1 MPSFEQTAL
10 PVPIQGDADWRKFK
24 AFQLENGVTCVVVND
39 KESKTTAMSCVV
51 EVGAASD
58 PRELSGLAHFCE
70 HMCFLG
76 SEKYPGE
83 NEYKRYL
90 ASHGG
95 RSNAS
100 TSMHLTNYKFEILAD
115 HAEKAVDIFSN
126 FFVAPLF
133 TSSGTEREVQAV
145 NSENSKNLTADGRRR
160 LQILKDI
167 ADPQHYYSK
176 FSTGNAETLPTD
188 NPEKLKMVREALL
201 AFHRR
206 HYRPERM
213 TVVIAG
219 PQSLNILGTTL
230 RRK

>member
-1 MPSFEQTAL
+1 MHDPDTEKAAAAL
-10 PVPIQGDADWRKFK
+10 
-24 AFQLENGVTCVVVND
+24 
-39 KESKTTAMSCVV
+39 
-51 EVGAASD
+51 EVHAGHFSD
-58 PRELSGLAHFCE
+58 PDERPGLAHFCE

-145 NSENSKNLTADGRRR
+145 SSENSKNLTADGRRR

-188 NPEKLKMVREALL
+188 DPEKLEMVREALL

-206 HYRPERM
+206 HYLPERM